1 MFEEG
6 LVGRVVSRLFDV
18 SIVRCFDSSMFRR
31 FDVSVVRKIE
41 LSNNPIIETMK
52 IKQILSIL
60 EEMAPLA
67 YAEDFDNVGLLLG
80 NQENEA
86 TGILVCHDALES
98 VIDEAIAKK
107 CNLVVCFHPII
118 FSGLKKITG
127 KNYVERTVVKAIK
140 NDIAIYAV
148 HTALDNH
155 KNGVNKIFSDA
166 LGLINTKILVPKQN
180 FIQKL
185 VTYTIPENVEKVRNA
200 LFEVGAGKIGNY
212 DDCSF
217 SSQGIGT
224 YMGNENSNPEIG
236 ERFEFVEAQEIK
248 IEVTFE
254 KHLQSKILKTL
265 FSNHVYEEVAYE
277 IYGMQNTHQ
286 NIGLGMI
293 GELEK
298 PMSETDFLAMVKT
311 KMQCGGIR
319 HSEFLNKPIQKVAV
333 LGGSGSFAIKNA
345 IQSGADVFLTAD
357 LKYHNF
363 YEAENQ
369 LLLAD
374 IGHYES
380 ERFTKNYIVDFLKEK
395 ITNFAVVLS
404 EENTNPVKYL

>member
-1 MFEEG
+1 
-6 LVGRVVSRLFDV
+6 
-18 SIVRCFDSSMFRR
+18 
-31 FDVSVVRKIE
+31 
-41 LSNNPIIETMK
+41 MK
-52 IKQILSIL
+52 IKELFPIL

-67 YAEDFDNVGLLLG
+67 YAEDFDNVGLLVG
-80 NQENEA
+80 NQENNVS
-86 TGILVCHDALES
+86 GILVCHDALES
-98 VIDEAIAKK
+98 VIDEAITKN
-107 CNLVVCFHPII
+107 CNVVVCFHPIV
-118 FSGLKKITG
+118 FSGLKKIIG
-127 KNYVERTVVKAIK
+127 KNYVERTVIKAIK

-155 KNGVNKIFSDA
+155 KNGVNKIFCDA
-166 LGLINTKILVPKQN
+166 LGLKNTKILVPKQN

-185 VTYTIPENVEKVRNA
+185 ITYTIPENVEQLRNA
-200 LFEVGAGKIGNY
+200 LFDAGAGKIGNY

-217 SSQGIGT
+217 NSQGIGT
-224 YMGNENSNPEIG
+224 YMGNENSNPAIG
-236 ERFEFVEAQEIK
+236 ERFEFVEAPEVK

-254 KHLQSKILKTL
+254 KHLQSKILKVL

-277 IYGMQNTHQ
+277 IYELQNAHQ

-293 GELEK
+293 GELET
-298 PMSETDFLAMVKT
+298 PMNESDFLTFVKD

-319 HSEFLNKPIQKVAV
+319 HSSLLGKEISKVAV

-345 IQSGADVFLTAD
+345 IQAGADLFLTAD

-369 LLLAD
+369 IVLAD
-374 IGHYES
+374 IGHFES

-395 ITNFAVVLS
+395 ITNFAIVLS

>member
-1 MFEEG
+1 M
-6 LVGRVVSRLFDV
+6 VDR
-18 SIVRCFDSSMFRR
+18 FRPTT
-31 FDVSVVRKIE
+31 
-41 LSNNPIIETMK
+41 NNQKMK
-52 IKQILSIL
+52 IKEILSIL

-67 YAEDFDNVGLLLG
+67 YAEDFDNVGLLVG
-80 NQENEA
+80 DASAEA
-86 TGILVCHDALES
+86 AGILVCHDALES

-127 KNYVERTVVKAIK
+127 KNYVERSVLKAIK

-180 FIQKL
+180 FIRKL
-185 VTYTIPENVEKVRNA
+185 MTYTIPENVETLRNA
-200 LFEVGAGKIGNY
+200 LFDAGAGKIGNY
-212 DDCSF
+212 EDCSF
-217 SSQGIGT
+217 NSKGIGT
-224 YMGNENSNPEIG
+224 YMGNEDSNPEIG
-236 ERFEFVEAQEIK
+236 ERFEFVENEEIK

-254 KHLQSKILKTL
+254 KHLQSKVLKAL
-265 FSNHVYEEVAYE
+265 FTNHVYEEIAYE
-277 IYGMQNTHQ
+277 IYDLQNTHQ

-298 PMSETDFLAMVKT
+298 PMAETEFLAFVKD
-311 KMQCGGIR
+311 KMQSGGIR
-319 HSEFLNKPIQKVAV
+319 HSNLLGKTIQKVAV

-345 IQSGADVFLTAD
+345 IQSEADVFLTAD

-369 LLLAD
+369 IVLAD
-374 IGHYES
+374 IGHFES
-380 ERFTKNYIVDFLKEK
+380 ERFTKNYIVDFLKKK
-395 ITNFAVVLS
+395 IPNFAIIFS